1 MGPQDTPYDG
11 GKFIVNIDFSDNYP
25 FKAPKV
31 KFVTKIFH
39 PNIKQD
45 TGEICAQAIENNWV
59 PTLNARFVIES
70 LVTLLKNPNADHP
83 LEAEIAELFIKDYKG
98 FCGKAREFTASYA
111 K

>member
-1 MGPQDTPYDG
+1 M
-11 GKFIVNIDFSDNYP
+11 VNIDFTDNYP

-31 KFVTKIFH
+31 HFKTKIFH

-83 LEAEIAELFIKDYKG
+83 LEAEIAELYTKNYSTFVQ
-98 FCGKAREFTASYA
+98 KAQEFTATYA

>member
-39 PNIKQD
+39 PNIDKL
-45 TGEICAQAIENNWV
+45 GK
-59 PTLNARFVIES
+59 LNI
-70 LVTLLKNPNADHP
+70 
-83 LEAEIAELFIKDYKG
+83 
-98 FCGKAREFTASYA
+98 
-111 K
+111 